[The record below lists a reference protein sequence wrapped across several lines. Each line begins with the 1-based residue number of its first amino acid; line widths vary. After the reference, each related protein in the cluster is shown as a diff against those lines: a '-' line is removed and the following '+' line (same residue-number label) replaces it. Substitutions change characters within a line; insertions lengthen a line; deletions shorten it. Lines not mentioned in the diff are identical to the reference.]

1 MHLSRHPKVVF
12 SAEHTLRPGD
22 GKRSKDQEDGDAIIR
37 DRRAWQHT
45 GLRRRPDAD
54 SNQ

>member
-1 MHLSRHPKVVF
+1 M
-12 SAEHTLRPGD
+12 LRSEPASD
-22 GKRSKDQEDGDAIIR
+22 LERSKDQEDGDAIIR

-45 GLRRRPDAD
+45 GLHRRPDAD